1 MERRKFADGVKELES
16 VHHIDPSAPTLWG
29 LPEGM
34 VIRMFG
40 RSRGTWFPNSGKTSV
55 DNTLDG
61 LADIVEEL

>member
-16 VHHIDPSAPTLWG
+16 VISIFRLQRSGAFQG
-29 LPEGM
+29 GM
-34 VIRMFG
+34 VIRMSG